1 MNFLATYMRRLYS
14 TTSTTAD
21 SQSAASEKSAE
32 SNSSEGD
39 KSGDS
44 NEGQDA
50 GKPVRGGVW
59 LPFSFRMSFL

>member
-1 MNFLATYMRRLYS
+1 MRRLYS

-21 SQSAASEKSAE
+21 SQSPASEKLAE

-39 KSGDS
+39 KSGKS
-44 NEGQDA
+44 NQGQDA

-59 LPFSFRMSFL
+59 LPLAFLMGFLQYL